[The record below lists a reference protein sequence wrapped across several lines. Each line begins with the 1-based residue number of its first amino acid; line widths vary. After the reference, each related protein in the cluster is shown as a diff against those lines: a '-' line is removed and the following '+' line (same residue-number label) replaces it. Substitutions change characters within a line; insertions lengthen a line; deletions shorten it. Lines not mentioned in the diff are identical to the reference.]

1 MTLDFPTISVILPLV
16 AMVILIF
23 RWKYRER
30 TLDRQRCL
38 REIESAGGFEQWKER
53 HSL

>member
-38 REIESAGGFEQWKER
+38 REIESAGGFEQWKGR
-53 HSL
+53 YSL